1 MGQKR
6 RIIITTM
13 LILTLITNSVVV
25 YADGLIFTDIEGHWA
40 RGYIEKIYNM
50 KITSG
55 YADAT
60 FRPNNS
66 ITGLETIAMVAKLIG
81 YDAELH
87 EYADDYV
94 ELFEEHRIP
103 EWAKSRLAYLRVEKI
118 VKEDELEGLIVNN
131 TSQRAKRFEVANFI
145 GRVLVNH
152 ADKST
157 RMTFSLPYK
166 DAMLVPYE
174 TSPYVDLMLTE
185 GILNSESNNGK
196 FLPNNEITRAEVAK
210 LVAMTAEFLNEE
222 VDEGKDID
230 QDKKEEQQEEEQQE
244 DKKIET
250 IEGVLSGVIIANRSI
265 LTLFDDAN
273 KQLLFDVHKDVEVLI
288 DGEEAGLEDLVKGQI
303 VDLIII
309 NDQIK
314 EIEAEENKEVIDG
327 FFRKFIRGTARNVL
341 SITREN
347 GTSQTYI
354 IPDGAIVK
362 LNGKEDS
369 LANFEEGDVIK
380 IIANADFVL
389 EVEGTS
395 KMKFVEGTITSKGT
409 LANPYIEV
417 ATEENGEVVIEIE
430 DEARLIRDG
439 RTTTFAEIR
448 VSDEIKAELEYE
460 KLIRLNVSTVRR
472 EVEGLIR
479 KIVIGE
485 NSFLMVETRDGIRE
499 EFEIT
504 ENTSIRIDDAT
515 SEIYDLRLSFEV
527 ELKIESN
534 EVMSMVTSA
543 EVVPEII
550 RGEITFIHDDI
561 GEIEITKDDGTTMQI
576 SVTSKTVYIG
586 EAGETL
592 TFRRLSIGD
601 EISIRGN
608 SNRGVFIADRII
620 IDRAN

>member
-6 RIIITTM
+6 RIIITVM
-13 LILTLITNSVVV
+13 LILILITNSVVV

-66 ITGLETIAMVAKLIG
+66 ITGLETIVMIANLLG
-81 YDAELH
+81 FDEDLH
-87 EYADDYV
+87 NYVDEYS
-94 ELFEEHRIP
+94 EIFSEHDIP
-103 EWAKSRLAYLRVEKI
+103 AWAKSRLAYLMVEEIIEKEELDGLRVN
-118 VKEDELEGLIVNN
+118 GASRN
-131 TSQRAKRFEVANFI
+131 AKRVEVANFI

-166 DAMLVPYE
+166 DAMIIPSE
-174 TSPYVDLMLTE
+174 TSPYVDLMLRE
-185 GILNSESNNGK
+185 GILNSASNDGK
-196 FLPNNEITRAEVAK
+196 FLPNNEIIRAEVAK
-210 LVAMTAEFLNEE
+210 IIANTAKLLNEE
-222 VDEGKDID
+222 VDEDQDID
-230 QDKKEEQQEEEQQE
+230 QDEKEEQQEEE
-244 DKKIET
+244 KIET

-265 LTLFDDAN
+265 LTLFDDVN

-303 VDLIII
+303 VHLVII
-309 NDQIK
+309 NGQIK
-314 EIEAEENKEVIDG
+314 EIEAEENKEAIDG
-327 FFRKFIRGTARNVL
+327 FFRKFIRGTTRNVL
-341 SITREN
+341 SIIGEN

-354 IPDGAIVK
+354 IPDGTIIM
-362 LNGKEDS
+362 LNYREDS

-395 KMKFVEGTITSKGT
+395 KMKYVEGTITAKGT

-417 ATEENGEVVIEIE
+417 ATEENGEVIVVIEE
-430 DEARLIRDG
+430 GARLIRDG
-439 RTTTFAEIR
+439 RTTTFAQIR

-479 KIVIGE
+479 RIVIGE

-504 ENTSIRIDDAT
+504 ENTSIRIDDRA
-515 SEIYDLRLSFEV
+515 SEIYDLRLSFDV

-534 EVMSMVTSA
+534 EVMSVITSA
-543 EVVPEII
+543 EIDPEII
-550 RGEITFIHDDI
+550 RGEITFIHEDI
-561 GEIEITKDDGTTMQI
+561 GEIEITKDDGTVMQV
-576 SVTSKTVYIG
+576 SVTSKTIYIG
-586 EAGETL
+586 EVGERL
-592 TFRRLSIGD
+592 TFRKLNVGD